1 MLGVQQWIAH
11 VLPWTPEVHVH
22 KYGSAIGSAILAKL
36 DTQRGVAQWLA
47 EFVAWTKLTHVGPG

>member
-11 VLPWTPEVHVH
+11 VVQWTPEVHVQ

-47 EFVAWTKLTHVGPG
+47 EFVA